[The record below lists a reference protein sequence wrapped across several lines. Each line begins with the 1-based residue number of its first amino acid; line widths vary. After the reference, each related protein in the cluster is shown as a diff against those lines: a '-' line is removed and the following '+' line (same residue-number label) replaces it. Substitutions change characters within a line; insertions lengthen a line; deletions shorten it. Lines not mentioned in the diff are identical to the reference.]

1 MNKFRTSHD
10 LRSFAAQLEERGEL
24 VRIRQEVDPRY
35 ELPAL
40 LQQLEQSGHAFIFEN
55 VRGADFPLI
64 GGLLNSAV
72 RLGQSI
78 GVDTSGQYDHRHHAA
93 AFSKAA
99 EKPLPHTE
107 VATGPV
113 KDVVLTGAN
122 IDLAKLPVPTF
133 FELDSG
139 AFITGAVGI
148 SRDKKDGRL
157 NMGFYRS
164 LITGTDTLVINASS
178 MSDLRRIYAAAEQSG
193 EAMPIA
199 LAIGVPPALLMA
211 ASGKTPEGVSELDLA
226 GGLMG
231 QPVEMVKCETS
242 DLMVPANA
250 EFIIEGVVDFS
261 NKIEN
266 TLGEFAGQYGPE
278 TAPTTR
284 VVAITHR
291 KDAMFYSIMAG
302 RNPEHNTLGAISTYG
317 MQAIIAANL
326 RKQFP
331 NIKAINVACE
341 PKLGAMLHMF
351 IAIDKRNDEEPRK
364 LLDAA
369 FNATA
374 GIFPVSMI
382 TKRIV
387 IVDNDIDVYNLEE
400 VEWAVWTRLSRAE
413 KIMVLPD
420 VKSWEL
426 ERCVNEDMESV
437 RIGIDGTMDM
447 EAVDKLLKP
456 VIPGSEGVHL
466 EDYLDD

>member
-1 MNKFRTSHD
+1 MSSWRKTHD
-10 LRSFAAQLEERGEL
+10 LRSFATSLEEQGEL
-24 VRIRQEVDPRY
+24 LRIKKEVDPRF

-40 LQQLEQSGHAFIFEN
+40 LQQLEQSHKAFIIEN
-55 VRGADFPLI
+55 VKGARFPLI
-64 GGLLNSAV
+64 GGLLNSTK
-72 RLGQSI
+72 RLGQAI
-78 GVDTSGQYDHRHHAA
+78 GNDTTGLYDHRHHAEAYRA
-93 AFSKAA
+93 AAA
-99 EKPLPHTE
+99 APIAHSI
-107 VATGPV
+107 VASGPV
-113 KDVVLTGAN
+113 KEVVLTGDDIN
-122 IDLAKLPVPTF
+122 LADLPVPTF

-148 SRDKKDGRL
+148 SRDQSDDRL

-164 LITGTDTLVINASS
+164 LITGKDNLVINASS
-178 MSDLRRIYAAAEQSG
+178 MSDLRKIYAAAEESG
-193 EAMPIA
+193 EPMPIA

-211 ASGKTPEGVSELDLA
+211 ASGKTPPGVSELDLA
-226 GGLMG
+226 GALMG
-231 QPVEMVKCETS
+231 EAVEMVKCETS
-242 DLMVPANA
+242 DLLVPAAA
-250 EFIIEGVVDFS
+250 EIIIEGVVDFS

-291 KDAMFYSIMAG
+291 KNAMFYSIMAG
-302 RNPEHNTLGAISTYG
+302 RNPEHNTIGAISTYG

-331 NIKAINVACE
+331 NIKDINVACE

-351 IAIDKRNDEEPRK
+351 ISIDKTNDDEPRK

-369 FNATA
+369 FKATA

-387 IVDNDIDVYNLEE
+387 VVDSDIDVYNLEE
-400 VEWAVWTRLSRAE
+400 VEWAVWTRLSGAE
-413 KIMVLPD
+413 KIMTIAN

-426 ERCVNEDMESV
+426 ERCVNADMESV
-437 RIGIDGTMDM
+437 RVGIDGTMDM
-447 EAVDKLLKP
+447 DAVDKLLKP
-456 VIPGSEGVHL
+456 IIPGSENVHL
-466 EDYLDD
+466 DDYLD